1 MVTSNLKKRKTAEYS
16 LEHLHRLASRRQI
29 HFANRKMSSDI
40 ENLGYSLLD
49 VCECLKNLTPENY
62 LESVRYKKSG
72 LWHDVY
78 HCQWS
83 TPQSTA
89 TEPDELYI
97 KLGFDEKCTTI
108 LVASFHLH

>member
-1 MVTSNLKKRKTAEYS
+1 MTN
-16 LEHLHRLASRRQI
+16 
-29 HFANRKMSSDI
+29 DI

-62 LESVRYKKSG
+62 RESWIYDK
-72 LWHDVY
+72 LLPCHDVY

-83 TPQSTA
+83 SRKSSA